1 MTKQLK
7 PFRDYSEHDVLN
19 LFTLDGEYPAGTFVT
34 AKADGFVSDANP
46 LFADDS
52 FVEGS
57 LSARFTV
64 PAIAKACDPNTPA
77 NKVIGMTLKD
87 LKNRDENGYPLKW
100 EPKKAAE
107 RDVVISG
114 EAVPI
119 VRRGVFLYKGIE
131 SVGQINFGDQ
141 LGISAVGGTRLVVL
155 DAPSSNLVVG
165 RTLGTPDKDGFTLI
179 QIDL

>member
-7 PFRDYSEHDVLN
+7 PFRDYSEHEVIN

-34 AKADGFVSDANP
+34 AKSTGFISDANP

-52 FVEGS
+52 HVDGS

-64 PAIAKACDPNTPA
+64 PAIATVCPPNAPA
-77 NKVIGMTLKD
+77 NKVLGMTLKD
-87 LKNRDENGYPLKW
+87 LRNRDENGYPLKW

-114 EAVPI
+114 EAVPV
-119 VRRGVFLYKGIE
+119 VRKGIFLYKGIE

-141 LGISAVGGTRLVVL
+141 LGISSNGGSRLVVL
-155 DAPSSNLVVG
+155 DAPSPNLIVG
-165 RTLGTPDKDGFTLI
+165 RTLGVPDKDGYTLI
-179 QIDL
+179 QINL